1 MRDHVAYQ
9 FFFDPKRDNPWS
21 IKLGLLPKL
30 IYSSRF
36 GSISGGGDGGKIFG
50 GGGGGGRSSKSV
62 CPSEPLSVFC
72 SFPELSPPDESG
84 ELPGEAGEVDDVDGT
99 PTRGGILEPIEL
111 PTLPVVEDDVPR
123 DLEKGNMLGAE
134 DLMPGE
140 VDVEGLNVEE
150 LDDDRLLYDGREETR
165 LANQSGNFGA
175 DLGLAGITFLFPL
188 EVDETLD
195 GNFILGNPVTLGE
208 LMGEDF
214 DCSRLKVKSCP
225 LKARVKV
232 SLSRSKA
239 CALYSS

>member
-1 MRDHVAYQ
+1 M
-9 FFFDPKRDNPWS
+9 
-21 IKLGLLPKL
+21 
-30 IYSSRF
+30 
-36 GSISGGGDGGKIFG
+36 
-50 GGGGGGRSSKSV
+50 
-62 CPSEPLSVFC
+62 
-72 SFPELSPPDESG
+72 
-84 ELPGEAGEVDDVDGT
+84 
-99 PTRGGILEPIEL
+99 
-111 PTLPVVEDDVPR
+111 PTLRVVEEVVPR
-123 DLEKGNMLGAE
+123 DREKGIMLGAE
-134 DLMPGE
+134 DLIPDE
-140 VDVEGLNVEE
+140 VDVEGLNVDRL
-150 LDDDRLLYDGREETR
+150 LDDDREDTR

-232 SLSRSKA
+232 SLLRSKA

>member
-1 MRDHVAYQ
+1 M
-9 FFFDPKRDNPWS
+9 
-21 IKLGLLPKL
+21 
-30 IYSSRF
+30 
-36 GSISGGGDGGKIFG
+36 FG

-62 CPSEPLSVFC
+62 CPSEPVSVSVFC
-72 SFPELSPPDESG
+72 SSPEPSPTDESRV
-84 ELPGEAGEVDDVDGT
+84 LPREAGEVDDVDGT

-140 VDVEGLNVEE
+140 VDVEGLNIEG
-150 LDDDRLLYDGREETR
+150 LDDDRLLDDDREDTR

-232 SLSRSKA
+232 SLLRSKA

>member
-1 MRDHVAYQ
+1 M
-9 FFFDPKRDNPWS
+9 
-21 IKLGLLPKL
+21 
-30 IYSSRF
+30 
-36 GSISGGGDGGKIFG
+36 FG

-62 CPSEPLSVFC
+62 CPSEPVSVFC
-72 SFPELSPPDESG
+72 SSPETSPPDESG
-84 ELPGEAGEVDDVDGT
+84 ELPGKWEKQEKSMKMVIRSLISQGVDDP

-111 PTLPVVEDDVPR
+111 PTLPVVEEDVPR
-123 DLEKGNMLGAE
+123 DREKGIMLGAE
-134 DLMPGE
+134 DLMPDE
-140 VDVEGLNVEE
+140 VDVEGLNIEG
-150 LDDDRLLYDGREETR
+150 LDDDRLLDDDREDTR

-232 SLSRSKA
+232 SLSRSKD